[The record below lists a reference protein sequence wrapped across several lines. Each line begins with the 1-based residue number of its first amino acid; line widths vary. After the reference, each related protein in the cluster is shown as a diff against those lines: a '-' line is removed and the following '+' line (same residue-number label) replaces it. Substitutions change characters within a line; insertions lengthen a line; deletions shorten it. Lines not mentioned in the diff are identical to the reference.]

1 MILLDLTGE
10 VMPICGRHKK
20 AMFGYEQ
27 GGTDGPGN
35 TTVALGARLDV
46 LKTVERQADSSLV
59 QEQDPKV
66 STCCI
71 TLGR

>member
-1 MILLDLTGE
+1 MRVWLG
-10 VMPICGRHKK
+10 VCGRHKN
-20 AMFGYEQ
+20 ASFGCEQ
-27 GGTDGPGN
+27 GATDGPGN

-66 STCCI
+66 STYFM